1 MGQKT
6 HPIGL
11 RVGLSQK
18 WSSSWYNTNKGFFE
32 NKNQNFLSK
41 GVVAMRGGVYFNG
54 IEDFIIKLLNRKINT
69 KFNNTYQY
77 MPVDFRFFKGYSG
90 HTYGF
95 LIYTKLVTQR

>member
-18 WSSSWYNTNKGFFE
+18 WTSSWYDTST
-32 NKNQNFLSK
+32 NQNFLSK
-41 GVVAMRGGVYFNG
+41 GVIGIRGGIYFNG
-54 IEDFIIKLLNRKINT
+54 IEEFVIKLLNRKLVT
-69 KFNNTYQY
+69 KFNNTYKY
-77 MPVDFRFFKGYSG
+77 IPVDFRFYKGCAG

-95 LIYTKLVTQR
+95 LIYTKLITQR

>member
-18 WSSSWYNTNKGFFE
+18 WSSSWYDNKGFFA

-41 GVVAMRGGVYFNG
+41 GIIGIRGGVYFNG
-54 IEDFIIKLLNRKINT
+54 IEEFIIKLLNRKLVT
-69 KFNNTYQY
+69 KFNNTFKYI
-77 MPVDFRFFKGYSG
+77 PVDFRFFKGYGG

-95 LIYTKLVTQR
+95 LVYTKLITQR